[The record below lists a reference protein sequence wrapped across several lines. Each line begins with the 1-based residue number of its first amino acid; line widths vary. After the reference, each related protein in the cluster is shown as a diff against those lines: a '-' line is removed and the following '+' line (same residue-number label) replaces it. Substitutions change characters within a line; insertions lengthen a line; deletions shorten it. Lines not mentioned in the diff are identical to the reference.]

1 MEFASAVPETV
12 KFLVAR
18 LAPLA
23 GDKITGNE
31 GFVVS
36 ITMFL
41 LELSEFAA
49 LGTGNVKLA
58 VLLAESRIVP
68 PFKAKLE
75 VDR

>member
-1 MEFASAVPETV
+1 MKLLE
-12 KFLVAR
+12 AR
-18 LAPLA
+18 LAPFV
-23 GDKITGNE
+23 GEEITGDE

-49 LGTGNVKLA
+49 LGTGNVKLI